1 LLGGKQGNTTNEAPM
16 TFPMELNRRHK
27 VALFLT
33 LVDAG
38 VNLVL
43 GGSTKQTAGV
53 ALLGVAFAW
62 AFGSNSRIVHWL
74 FVVLGS
80 ALLVAPIGFD
90 WSTDRHTIKFYE
102 SQVAAFERRIP
113 ELAKQHP
120 HKKTATDP
128 QTGVRMGW
136 NGATWIVISPG
147 ASTHSIG
154 DEWDGEH
161 WIPKNDTPKWLSDAL
176 QAGLDVKA
184 LPSYEKPDYFSPEH
198 FSLTRALVADWRVA
212 LPGLLL
218 LCVGLGLL
226 IGVRPTWHPTRKGY
240 LR

>member
-1 LLGGKQGNTTNEAPM
+1 M
-16 TFPMELNRRHK
+16 TFPVELNRRHK
-27 VALFLT
+27 AVLFLT
-33 LVDAG
+33 LVAAG

-43 GGSTKQTAGV
+43 GAVAKQTAGV
-53 ALLGVAFAW
+53 TLLGVAFAW

-74 FVVLGS
+74 FVVSGS
-80 ALLVAPIGFD
+80 ALLVGPAGFD
-90 WSTDRHTIKFYE
+90 WYTDRHTTKFYE

-113 ELAKQHP
+113 ELADQHP
-120 HKKTATDP
+120 HKRTTKDP
-128 QTGVRMGW
+128 QTGARMGW
-136 NGATWIVISPG
+136 NGTMWIMISPG
-147 ASTHSIG
+147 TSTHRIG
-154 DEWDGEH
+154 DKWDGEH
-161 WIPKNDTPKWLSDAL
+161 WISENDTPKWMSDAL
-176 QAGLDVKA
+176 QAGVDVEA

-198 FSLTRALVADWRVA
+198 FSLRRALVADWRVE

>member
-1 LLGGKQGNTTNEAPM
+1 M
-16 TFPMELNRRHK
+16 TFPVELNRRHK
-27 VALFLT
+27 AALFLT
-33 LVDAG
+33 LAATG
-38 VNLVL
+38 VSLVL
-43 GGSTKQTAGV
+43 GVGAKQTAGV

-74 FVVLGS
+74 FVVSGS
-80 ALLVAPIGFD
+80 AVLVAPTGFD
-90 WSTDRHTIKFYE
+90 WYTDRHTAKFYE

-128 QTGVRMGW
+128 QTGARMGW
-136 NGATWIVISPG
+136 NGAKWIVISPG
-147 ASTHSIG
+147 TSTHRIG

-161 WIPKNDTPKWLSDAL
+161 WISENDTPKWMSDAL
-176 QAGLDVKA
+176 QAGVDVEA
-184 LPSYEKPDYFSPEH
+184 LPSYEKPDDFSPEH
-198 FSLTRALVADWRVA
+198 YSLSRALVADWRVE